1 MVHKG
6 QYAMKSFKEY
16 LRLNESI
23 VDQYIEVR
31 KQARP
36 GDQLILQHNFDSGT
50 DSSLFSHIG
59 PLEGSV
65 QKTPTETRPARIGN
79 TSSYMGGDAGSYR
92 YPADLLK
99 RMASLGVKGVS
110 EKDSEIFKDT
120 IETHLRRDLSVGNHI
135 NSNSHE
141 LAHAYQHQAEIRDNL
156 KRVGPMTDS
165 DKKILSLPLESVPRG
180 DLFQHLQQLNLAKQR
195 GERIFGKKSRI
206 PRLNPSFR
214 AKEAI
219 EFIDDRTY
227 RRNNEELLGMIGKSE
242 GRFGAWSTKTRS
254 GKRKN
259 ERDQKIIDSGIYGGG
274 STKAETPF
282 NSQYINS
289 DGEVNS
295 RIIGHAG
302 EHLDFRPNLSN
313 QDITRHMMSVADEL
327 QHHPTTKEGVRSA
340 IETVRNQSLDAF
352 KNSEELDRSSKD
364 SLKKSTRQYTRLIQH
379 HESEL
384 PSDLHTEEGRSRFI
398 ASASPRS
405 KSDLPPTLTPIL
417 PILISDLPAPPPPRE
432 EIPNWQKIQMANMS
446 KANMRKALSG
456 KLIEK

>member
-1 MVHKG
+1 
-6 QYAMKSFKEY
+6 MKSFKEY

-165 DKKILSLPLESVPRG
+165 DKKILSLPLKSVPRG

-195 GERIFGKKSRI
+195 GERIFFKKSRI

-227 RRNNEELLGMIGKSE
+227 RRNNEELLGMVGKSE

-259 ERDQKIIDSGIYGGG
+259 ERDQKIIDSGIYGYGPPK
-274 STKAETPF
+274 SETPF

-352 KNSEELDRSSKD
+352 KNSEELDKRSSKD

-405 KSDLPPTLTPIL
+405 KSDLPPRY
-417 PILISDLPAPPPPRE
+417 APPTPPTPSTPRE
-432 EIPNWQKIQMANMS
+432 IPTWMASMIKAMDPNTKI
-446 KANMRKALSG
+446 KY
-456 KLIEK
+456 

>member
-1 MVHKG
+1 
-6 QYAMKSFKEY
+6 MKSFKEY

-50 DSSLFSHIG
+50 DSPQLSLFSHMG

-79 TSSYMGGDAGSYR
+79 STDIVDVDTLGAVSSHVRA
-92 YPADLLK
+92 K
-99 RMASLGVKGVS
+99 NMALGAEGVS
-110 EKDSEIFKDT
+110 ENNPAETSLRTRKDFKD
-120 IETHLRRDLSVGNHI
+120 RSVGGYVNT
-135 NSNSHE
+135 NSHE
-141 LAHAYQHQAEIRDNL
+141 LAHTYQQQAQIRDNS
-156 KRVGPMTDS
+156 KKFEPITDS
-165 DKKILSLPLESVPRG
+165 DKKILSLSIYDAPEGGLY
-180 DLFQHLQQLNLAKQR
+180 QHLQQLNLARQR
-195 GERIFGKKSRI
+195 ADRIFGSKSRQ
-206 PRLNPSFR
+206 PRLSPSFR
-214 AKEAI
+214 GEEAVNYLNDRSSSPREQEIAKYMVG
-219 EFIDDRTY
+219 RS
-227 RRNNEELLGMIGKSE
+227 G

-259 ERDQKIIDSGIYGGG
+259 ERDQNIINSGILGDGN
-274 STKAETPF
+274 SDTPF
-282 NSQYINS
+282 RDQYINS
-289 DGEVNS
+289 DVEVNS

-352 KNSEELDRSSKD
+352 KNSEELDKRSSKD

-384 PSDLHTEEGRSRFI
+384 PSDLHTEEGRSKFI

-405 KSDLPPTLTPIL
+405 KSDLPPRY
-417 PILISDLPAPPPPRE
+417 APPTPSTPSTPRE
-432 EIPNWQKIQMANMS
+432 IPTWMASMIKVLDDLQQKKPI
-446 KANMRKALSG
+446 RK
-456 KLIEK
+456 

>member
-1 MVHKG
+1 
-6 QYAMKSFKEY
+6 MKSFKEY

-36 GDQLILQHNFDSGT
+36 GDQLLLQHNFDSGT
-50 DSSLFSHIG
+50 DSPELSLFSHMG

-79 TSSYMGGDAGSYR
+79 STDIGVDT
-92 YPADLLK
+92 
-99 RMASLGVKGVS
+99 LGVVSTYVKSKDMALGAEGVS
-110 EKDSEIFKDT
+110 EKNPAETSLRTRKDFKD
-120 IETHLRRDLSVGNHI
+120 RSVGGYV
-135 NSNSHE
+135 STNSHE
-141 LAHAYQHQAEIRDNL
+141 LAHTYQQQAQIRDNS
-156 KRVGPMTDS
+156 KKFGPITDS
-165 DKKILSLPLESVPRG
+165 DKKILSLSIYDTPEG
-180 DLFQHLQQLNLAKQR
+180 GLFQHLQQLNLVKKRA
-195 GERIFGKKSRI
+195 ERIFFKKSRI
-206 PRLNPSFR
+206 PRLSPSFR
-214 AKEAI
+214 GEKVVNYLNNRSSSPTEQQQAK
-219 EFIDDRTY
+219 Y
-227 RRNNEELLGMIGKSE
+227 KVGSSE
-242 GRFGAWSTKTRS
+242 GGFGAWSTKTRS

-259 ERDQKIIDSGIYGGG
+259 KRDQKIINSGILGDGN
-274 STKAETPF
+274 SDTPF
-282 NSQYINS
+282 KDQYINK

-327 QHHPTTKEGVRSA
+327 QRHPTTKEGVRSA

-352 KNSEELDRSSKD
+352 KNSELDKRSSKD

-405 KSDLPPTLTPIL
+405 KSDLPPRY
-417 PILISDLPAPPPPRE
+417 APPTPSTPRE
-432 EIPNWQKIQMANMS
+432 IPTWMANII
-446 KANMRKALSG
+446 KVLDDPQQKKPIRK
-456 KLIEK
+456 